1 MSANFV
7 ADSIR
12 LKREIS
18 MALAVSCFM
27 DKFSLLDKIAEIIS
41 KYSDSFP
48 VAEKLKNIVVYGA
61 NLMRKEEIIQRASAI
76 IREE

>member
-1 MSANFV
+1 MNADFI

-12 LKREIS
+12 LKREIN

-41 KYSDSFP
+41 KYSDSFSA
-48 VAEKLKNIVVYGA
+48 VKKLKNIVVYGA
-61 NLMRKEEIIQRASAI
+61 NLMRKEEIIQRTSVI
-76 IREE
+76 IRGE